1 MQHVDGIALEVHQYA
16 TGTCFEMRNV
26 FRCIRASDGHAA
38 VVSAN
43 MNDTADLRGKE

>member
-1 MQHVDGIALEVHQYA
+1 MQHEVGIAFVVYQYV

-38 VVSAN
+38 VASAN
-43 MNDTADLRGKE
+43 MNDTVGLHGKE